1 MDCRPVSGHG
11 VTFLRGQDG
20 SLGRR
25 KNSSFPRT
33 RQSSQTR
40 PGNPVKLSPQRP
52 TPVPF
57 SPHPHAAHPPS
68 LPLSR
73 RRGTIL
79 AYCEYHP
86 SPATKAGPMA
96 EFDSIAKHL
105 IHTYPADFARF
116 ALQQDDVQILGVVDT
131 EQPTAE
137 THRTD
142 SLIRVHVGGEEVLVH
157 HEFQTTDSKPPMP
170 RRMIG
175 YIGRGIEQHNRPIYS
190 NVIYLRPDAGRND
203 PGHYV
208 QERHGYRVLVQYKV
222 IRLIEIDGQRILD
235 AGPSGLLPFAPLMQP
250 PAGVDAE
257 GWLRQCVNRAQQ
269 VPMDERRKANYMADL
284 AMLSGLV
291 YNLETIMTIIEEET
305 MYESSVAQYFTEKGI
320 ERGGR
325 ERTIEALLEV
335 LEIRFGLAA
344 SDPLA
349 ARIEATDDVPRLK
362 QLHRAAIQVPSLEA
376 FRLLLDRAE

>member
-1 MDCRPVSGHG
+1 
-11 VTFLRGQDG
+11 
-20 SLGRR
+20 
-25 KNSSFPRT
+25 
-33 RQSSQTR
+33 
-40 PGNPVKLSPQRP
+40 
-52 TPVPF
+52 
-57 SPHPHAAHPPS
+57 
-68 LPLSR
+68 
-73 RRGTIL
+73 
-79 AYCEYHP
+79 
-86 SPATKAGPMA
+86 MA

-116 ALQQDDVQILGVVDT
+116 ALQQDDIQILGVVDT

-208 QERHGYRVLVQYKV
+208 QERRGYRVLVQYKV

-269 VPMDERRKANYMADL
+269 VPMDEGVKANYMADL

-291 YNLETIMTIIEEET
+291 YNLETITTIIEEET
-305 MYESSVAQYFTEKGI
+305 MYESSVVQYFTEKGI
-320 ERGGR
+320 KQGIKQGIEQGIEQGGR

-344 SDPLA
+344 SDPLV
-349 ARIEATDDVPRLK
+349 ARIGETDDVPRLK
-362 QLHRAAIQVPSLEA
+362 QLHRAAIQVPSLDA
-376 FRLLLDRAE
+376 FRLLLDQAE

>member
-1 MDCRPVSGHG
+1 
-11 VTFLRGQDG
+11 
-20 SLGRR
+20 
-25 KNSSFPRT
+25 
-33 RQSSQTR
+33 
-40 PGNPVKLSPQRP
+40 
-52 TPVPF
+52 
-57 SPHPHAAHPPS
+57 
-68 LPLSR
+68 
-73 RRGTIL
+73 
-79 AYCEYHP
+79 
-86 SPATKAGPMA
+86 MA

-116 ALQQDDVQILGVVDT
+116 ALQQDDVQVLGVVDT

-203 PGHYV
+203 PGYYV
-208 QERHGYRVLVQYKV
+208 QERRGYRVLVQYKV

-269 VPMDERRKANYMADL
+269 VPMDERRKANYLADL

-291 YNLETIMTIIEEET
+291 YNLETITTIIEEET
-305 MYESSVAQYFTEKGI
+305 MYESSVVQYFTEKGI
-320 ERGGR
+320 KQGIKQGIEQGIERGGR
-325 ERTIEALLEV
+325 ELATEALLEV

-344 SDPLA
+344 SDPLV
-349 ARIEATDDVPRLK
+349 ARIEATADVPRLK

-376 FRLLLDRAE
+376 FRRLLDQAE

>member
-1 MDCRPVSGHG
+1 
-11 VTFLRGQDG
+11 
-20 SLGRR
+20 
-25 KNSSFPRT
+25 
-33 RQSSQTR
+33 
-40 PGNPVKLSPQRP
+40 
-52 TPVPF
+52 
-57 SPHPHAAHPPS
+57 
-68 LPLSR
+68 
-73 RRGTIL
+73 
-79 AYCEYHP
+79 
-86 SPATKAGPMA
+86 
-96 EFDSIAKHL
+96 
-105 IHTYPADFARF
+105 
-116 ALQQDDVQILGVVDT
+116 
-131 EQPTAE
+131 
-137 THRTD
+137 
-142 SLIRVHVGGEEVLVH
+142 
-157 HEFQTTDSKPPMP
+157 MP

-222 IRLIEIDGQRILD
+222 IRLIEIDGQRILA

-250 PAGVDAE
+250 PVGVDAE

-269 VPMDERRKANYMADL
+269 VPMDERRKANYLADL

-305 MYESSVAQYFTEKGI
+305 MYESSVVQYFTEKGIKQGIKQGIEQGIERGIEQGIEQGI

-335 LEIRFGLAA
+335 LEVRFGLAA

>member
-1 MDCRPVSGHG
+1 
-11 VTFLRGQDG
+11 
-20 SLGRR
+20 
-25 KNSSFPRT
+25 
-33 RQSSQTR
+33 
-40 PGNPVKLSPQRP
+40 
-52 TPVPF
+52 
-57 SPHPHAAHPPS
+57 
-68 LPLSR
+68 
-73 RRGTIL
+73 
-79 AYCEYHP
+79 
-86 SPATKAGPMA
+86 MA

-203 PGHYV
+203 PGYYV

-222 IRLIEIDGQRILD
+222 IRLIEIDGQRILA
-235 AGPSGLLPFAPLMQP
+235 AGSLGLLPFAPLMQP

-269 VPMDERRKANYMADL
+269 VPMDERRKANYLADL

-291 YNLETIMTIIEEET
+291 YNLETITTIIEEET
-305 MYESSVAQYFTEKGI
+305 MYESSVVQYFTEKGI
-320 ERGGR
+320 KQGIKQGIEQGGR

-344 SDPLA
+344 SDPLV

-362 QLHRAAIQVPSLEA
+362 QLHRAAIQVPSLDA
-376 FRLLLDRAE
+376 FRRLLDQAE